1 MYLQIVCMH
10 MCLAVVRKCEQQF
23 SFESMM
29 KNTFSN
35 FICNGVAKF
44 CTSIHET
51 IFHGIDVW

>member
-1 MYLQIVCMH
+1 
-10 MCLAVVRKCEQQF
+10 MCLALAVVRKCEQQF

-51 IFHGIDVW
+51 IFHAIDVWLW